1 MFHRHNPYLFR
12 AKIPAD
18 AEDPKQHYYNAS
30 KSQNVYTRVLCVT
43 CTTRCPEAI
52 HRIHLR
58 DAVTLRGRNCV
69 LTQSQ
74 QSYKRLAL
82 FPPKRSTRI
91 TAKETFIG
99 ENSRKDEAR
108 NPRTTVAS
116 GPGPVIPEG
125 HGPAVIPPSPWQH
138 AGGRGRRAGVTSPGS
153 PPRRRRA
160 ESSRPRGRYRPA
172 ANSGGSGERGRG
184 RGRAGRRERPGR
196 EEAGIGGLRR
206 GRADPGAQHSPADA
220 VSLAH
225 TRNRPPA
232 RCLGEDEASRPAASL
247 SLGAA
252 GQATG
257 SSVA

>member
-1 MFHRHNPYLFR
+1 MFDRHHPYLLR
-12 AKIPAD
+12 VKIPAD
-18 AEDPKQHYYNAS
+18 AEDPKQHYYNPG
-30 KSQNVYTRVLCVT
+30 KSQNPYTRVLHVT

-58 DAVTLRGRNCV
+58 DAVMLRGGRRNRV

-74 QSYKRLAL
+74 QSYKQLAL
-82 FPPKRSTRI
+82 FPLNPSIRI
-91 TAKETFIG
+91 T
-99 ENSRKDEAR
+99 RKR
-108 NPRTTVAS
+108 NFYWGKFPGGRSEEPPHDRAS
-116 GPGPVIPEG
+116 GPGPGAPEG
-125 HGPAVIPPSPWQH
+125 RGPAVVPPSPWQR
-138 AGGRGRRAGVTSPGS
+138 AGGRGRRAGLTSPGS
-153 PPRRRRA
+153 PPRRTRA
-160 ESSRPRGRYRPA
+160 DSSRPCGRYRPA
-172 ANSGGSGERGRG
+172 ANSGGSGG

-206 GRADPGAQHSPADA
+206 GRADPGAQHSPAAA

-247 SLGAA
+247 PLGAA

-257 SSVA
+257 SSLA